1 MIAPADPRQIRSQ
14 AYIPEHL
21 VGLMTA
27 ISGGEA
33 FVIGQYLGFAKDPWV
48 ILIGYPLT
56 GRFLTGEFSRVLSEA
71 LAEFRPA
78 TLWFIAPEVPGPVGA
93 GIQHLESDR
102 YYTLD
107 LAGFALRSGLRRLT
121 SRAARELT
129 VERSHAITPRH
140 EDAIAE
146 FLGRVRPSPRIEG
159 LFRSLTGYVARAES
173 AVVLTARNAQ
183 GAVSAFYVVDLE
195 APGFVTY
202 VVGCH
207 SKPHYVVGASDLLFL
222 EMAALAREQGKRTIH
237 LGLGVNDGI
246 RRFKE
251 KWGGVP
257 GLPYEFYEVRRRGIE
272 VLWAL
277 LARSW
282 TR

>member
-1 MIAPADPRQIRSQ
+1 MIAPADARQIRSH

-33 FVIGQYLGFAKDPWV
+33 FVMGEYLGFAKDPWV

-56 GRFLTGEFSRVLSEA
+56 GRFLADEFGRVLSEA

-78 TLWFIAPEVPGPVGA
+78 SLWFIAPEMPGSVGPE
-93 GIQHLESDR
+93 IRHLESDR

-107 LAGFALRSGLRRLT
+107 LASFTLRSGLRRLT
-121 SRAARELT
+121 GRAARELT
-129 VERSHAITPRH
+129 VARSNAITPPH
-140 EDAIAE
+140 EEAIAE
-146 FLGRVRPSPRIEG
+146 FLARERPSPRIEA
-159 LFRSLTGYVARAES
+159 LFRSLAGYVARAES

-195 APGFVTY
+195 APGFATY

-207 SKPHYVVGASDLLFL
+207 SKQHYVVGASDLLFL
-222 EMAALAREQGKRTIH
+222 EMVALAREQGKRTIH

-251 KWGGVP
+251 KWGGLP
-257 GLPYEFYEVRRRGIE
+257 GLPYEFCEVRRRGVE
-272 VLWAL
+272 ALLAL
-277 LARSW
+277 LARGW

>member
-1 MIAPADPRQIRSQ
+1 MISAVDVRQILSH

-21 VGLMTA
+21 VGLMTG

-33 FVIGQYLGFAKDPWV
+33 FVIGEHLGFAKDPWV

-56 GRFLTGEFSRVLSEA
+56 GRFLAVEFSRALSEA

-78 TLWFIAPEVPGPVGA
+78 SLWFIAPEVPGSVGPE
-93 GIQHLESDR
+93 IQHLESDR

-107 LAGFALRSGLRRLT
+107 LASFALRAGLRRLT
-121 SRAARELT
+121 GRAARELS
-129 VERSHAITPRH
+129 VERCRAITPRH
-140 EDAIAE
+140 EEAIAE
-146 FLGRVRPSPRIEG
+146 FLARERPSPRIEA
-159 LFRSLTGYVARAES
+159 LFRSLAAYVAQAES

-195 APGFVTY
+195 APAFATY

-207 SKPHYVVGASDLLFL
+207 SKQQYVVGASDLLFL
-222 EMAALAREQGKRTIH
+222 EMVTLAREQGKGTIH

-257 GLPYEFYEVRRRGIE
+257 GLPYEFCEVRRRGVE
-272 VLWAL
+272 AL
-277 LARSW
+277 LSLLVRSW

>member
-1 MIAPADPRQIRSQ
+1 MIAPADARQIRSR

-33 FVIGQYLGFAKDPWV
+33 FVIGEYLGFAEDPWV

-56 GRFLTGEFSRVLSEA
+56 GRFLAEEFARVLSEA

-78 TLWFIAPEVPGPVGA
+78 SLWFIAPEVLRSAGPE
-93 GIQHLESDR
+93 IRHLESDR

-107 LAGFALRSGLRRLT
+107 LASFALRSGLRRLT
-121 SRAARELT
+121 GRAARELS
-129 VERSHAITPRH
+129 VERSHAITPQH
-140 EDAIAE
+140 EEAIAE
-146 FLGRVRPSPRIEG
+146 FLARERPSPRIGG
-159 LFRSLTGYVARAES
+159 LFRSLAGYAARAES
-173 AVVLTARNAQ
+173 AVVLTARDAQ

-195 APGFVTY
+195 APEFATY

-207 SKPHYVVGASDLLFL
+207 SKRHYVVGASDLLFL
-222 EMAALAREQGKRTIH
+222 EMVNLAREQGKRTIH

-251 KWGGVP
+251 KWGGLP
-257 GLPYEFYEVRRRGIE
+257 GLPYEFCEVRRRG
-272 VLWAL
+272 VAAL
-277 LARSW
+277 LALLVRSW